1 MGIFDFFRK
10 QESSASKAKE
20 RLQIVVS
27 HQRAARSNSVTE
39 PLFMEEMKR
48 EILAVVGKYFQITL
62 EDIEANLERDSE
74 KEVLALNI
82 NLPEKK
88 TGTDGNAEHE
98 PR

>member
-1 MGIFDFFRK
+1 MGIFDFFK
-10 QESSASKAKE
+10 KHDNSASKAKE

-27 HQRAARSNSVTE
+27 HQRAARSKEQSE

-48 EILAVVGKYFQITL
+48 EILTVVGKYFNITL

-82 NLPEKK
+82 NLPEKGPSPGK
-88 TGTDGNAEHE
+88 AAS
-98 PR
+98 

>member
-1 MGIFDFFRK
+1 MGIFDFFK
-10 QESSASKAKE
+10 KHDNSASKAKE

-27 HQRAARSNSVTE
+27 HQRAARSKEQSE

-48 EILAVVGKYFQITL
+48 EILAVVGKYFNIRL

-82 NLPEKK
+82 NLPEK
-88 TGTDGNAEHE
+88 GPNPSNAA
-98 PR
+98 P

>member
-1 MGIFDFFRK
+1 MGIFDFFRR

-27 HQRAARSNSVTE
+27 HQRAARSNEQSE

-48 EILAVVGKYFQITL
+48 EILTVVGKYFDIKLQ
-62 EDIEANLERDSE
+62 DIEANLERDSE

-82 NLPEKK
+82 NLPDKAK
-88 TGTDGNAEHE
+88 NSAHE
-98 PR
+98 Q